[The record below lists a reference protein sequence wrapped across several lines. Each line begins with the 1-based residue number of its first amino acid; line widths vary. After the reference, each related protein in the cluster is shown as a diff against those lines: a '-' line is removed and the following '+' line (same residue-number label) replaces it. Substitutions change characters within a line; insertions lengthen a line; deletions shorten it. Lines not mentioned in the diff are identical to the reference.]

1 MCFDVG
7 SGSSV
12 DQASGGVGG
21 VLASL
26 TTMVKEC
33 CGSSFIILPPLS
45 NMLYKLVV
53 LHEMLVSVWAGCT
66 TRFTLERIREVLI
79 L

>member
-1 MCFDVG
+1 MACLVLAHGPPLKLTLITYSCLLTCFDAG

-12 DQASGGVGG
+12 DHTSGGVGG

-33 CGSSFIILPPLS
+33 CGSYFIIILP
-45 NMLYKLVV
+45 LY
-53 LHEMLVSVWAGCT
+53 
-66 TRFTLERIREVLI
+66 II
-79 L
+79 PY